1 MSGTLVTKKESWF
14 MSSTPGQEAVLVLG
28 QGDENA
34 LPDEVLLQLGPFL
47 LGTVHDVEIVRLAEP
62 NLESTLKN
70 FSFFVTD
77 EEAKLV
83 TTFVLGNEALSP
95 TRWQYQSQV

>member
-1 MSGTLVTKKESWF
+1 MSGTLVTKKESWLI
-14 MSSTPGQEAVLVLG
+14 SSTPGQEAVLVLG
-28 QGDENA
+28 QGDEDA

-47 LGTVHDVEIVRLAEP
+47 LATVHDVEIVRLAEP

-77 EEAKLV
+77 LV
-83 TTFVLGNEALSP
+83 TAFVLGNEALSP